1 MAIKE
6 VVGIDQPLIKIINI
20 EDVLLIKIS
29 RTINKLQPIHQ
40 QEEVELKAMQIVKVW
55 EFNIYRIRTL
65 KPSFQENSQVKA
77 LKRLQHMKHRF
88 LSMN

>member
-1 MAIKE
+1 MLRKVYQIIKMAIKE

-40 QEEVELKAMQIVKVW
+40 QEEVELKAMQIVKV
-55 EFNIYRIRTL
+55 
-65 KPSFQENSQVKA
+65 
-77 LKRLQHMKHRF
+77 
-88 LSMN
+88 

>member
-29 RTINKLQPIHQ
+29 ITINKLQPIHQ
-40 QEEVELKAMQIVKVW
+40 QEEVELKAMQIVKV
-55 EFNIYRIRTL
+55 
-65 KPSFQENSQVKA
+65 
-77 LKRLQHMKHRF
+77 
-88 LSMN
+88 